1 MMSYRAKGF
10 SKYYGNQQFN
20 LKFKVKE
27 KTPEKRKII
36 FSRGKD

>member
-1 MMSYRAKGF
+1 MKMNNLTLS
-10 SKYYGNQQFN
+10 FN
-20 LKFKVKE
+20 TKE